1 MKQRIAALLLM
12 SVAMAARA
20 GLPDS
25 FQPIALEHPFSFS
38 ARVFDM
44 TGAFEQSKREG
55 RPMLVYLGA
64 KDCPP
69 CRLYERWLQD
79 NRDAVAPG
87 MSKLLIVD
95 LRTYIKG
102 PEIQFKIGDKRLSLQ
117 QWRKELGDEST
128 RVLYPSWWLVTP
140 DGKLIQKAVGSDTF
154 ETVGKYLAFIDVSGE
169 KP

>member
-87 MSKLLIVD
+87 MSKLVIVD

-102 PEIQFKIGDKRLSLQ
+102 PDIQFKIGDKLVPML

-128 RVLYPSWWLVTP
+128 RVRYPSWWLVTS
-140 DGKLIQKAVGSDTF
+140 DGKLIRKAVDSGTF
-154 ETVGKYLAFIDVSGE
+154 ETVDRYLAFIDVSGA